1 MRWFFYSDG
10 ETLLR
15 GSNELRRY
23 SKVIQRQ
30 RFFTIFGHR
39 VFYGTPEVELEVIER
54 WAMSDR
60 SKQF

>member
-15 GSNELRRY
+15 GSNVRRY

-60 SKQF
+60 AK